1 VVEQA
6 LLAVAARLAAA
17 QRQAVAAREQGAALL
32 AAERGPPVPRSEGA
46 A

>member
-17 QRQAVAAREQGAALL
+17 QRQAVAAREEGAALL
-32 AAERGPPVPRSEGA
+32 AAERGPRVPRSEVA